1 MNKAVKNISVT
12 IITAI
17 IAISFSVVRTSAF
30 CDYQKQE
37 TFENGYEQAIEDAV
51 LVESDEEGYILSF
64 KGELHNYSFE

>member
-12 IITAI
+12 IIVVILAI
-17 IAISFSVVRTSAF
+17 VLSVVGTLAF
-30 CDYQKQE
+30 CNHQKQE
-37 TFENGYEQAIEDAV
+37 AFKNGYQKAIEDAV